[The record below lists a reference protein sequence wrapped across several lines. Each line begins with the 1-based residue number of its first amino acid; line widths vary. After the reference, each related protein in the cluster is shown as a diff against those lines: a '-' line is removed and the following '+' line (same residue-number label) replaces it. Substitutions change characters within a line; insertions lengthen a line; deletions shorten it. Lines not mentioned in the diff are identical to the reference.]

1 MTNQPTHDET
11 RAAAAATAA
20 AAAYVATNDKTSDP
34 STRKG
39 YATASLILGIGGVL
53 LLWTVVIGI
62 LLLGLALIFGIVSR
76 RRQEGARGFAIT
88 GIILGSLS
96 IIFTIIIGIFA
107 INLAIVSDGPGGI
120 FY

>member
-1 MTNQPTHDET
+1 MTNQPTGDEI
-11 RAAAAATAA
+11 RAASAAAAA
-20 AAAYVATNDKTSDP
+20 AAAYVATHDKASDP
-34 STRKG
+34 STRKS

-53 LLWTVVIGI
+53 LVWTVVIGI
-62 LLLGLALIFGIVSR
+62 PLLWLALICGIVSR

-88 GIILGSLS
+88 GIILGTLS

-107 INLAIVSDGPGGI
+107 INLAIVSDGPGGV